1 MKKVLKVFLV
11 VGCLM
16 MLWTVWTVPVGAAGT
31 DTLVVGVSSDIHTL
45 DPGVSSDNYDWREI
59 YPCYDRL
66 VKYKVVG
73 GKGSTE
79 VEPQAAA
86 SWTVSPD
93 GTVWTFKIRKG
104 IHFENGSPLDAE
116 AVRFSL
122 ERTLK
127 IGKGPADN
135 INSIASMKILD
146 PFTLEITLKNAY
158 APFLQTLATDAG
170 SIICPA
176 VMAHEKDGDLA
187 QAWLAEHTLGSG
199 PFRLSEWTRG
209 QQAVLAARPD
219 YWGGAPK
226 IQKAVIRFMTESAD
240 RRMAIERG
248 DIDIAENILIDQI
261 PALEKNPDI
270 VVNRYPSQLV
280 EYVYLNNQKA
290 PLDNPAVRQALSY
303 AVDYQSIIKNVLQG
317 NGVQMRGPV
326 PEGMWGHQKDAFQ
339 YFRDVVKA
347 RELLKKAGADKGLTL
362 TLIYSDRRASW
373 EQIATILQSN
383 FADIG
388 VTLKQELMAN
398 PTLRDKIDK
407 GDFQLCLGA
416 WSPDFADPYMFM
428 NFWFDSKLWGLPGN
442 RSFYK
447 NPAVDEL
454 IRKAATVTEQAQ
466 RTALYDKAQIIIMQD
481 APYIF
486 LYQVQTIVPMRKNVK
501 GYVYNPM
508 LESMYNFES
517 IYKQ

>member
-1 MKKVLKVFLV
+1 MKRLIVCLQIVL
-11 VGCLM
+11 CLSL
-16 MLWTVWTVPVGAAGT
+16 LWVPMAGAAGQE
-31 DTLVVGVSSDIHTL
+31 TLVVGVSSDIHTL
-45 DPGVSSDNYDWREI
+45 DFSVSSDNYDWRQI

-79 VEPQAAA
+79 VEPQAAE
-86 SWTVSPD
+86 SWTVSDD

-104 IHFENGSPLDAE
+104 IAFDDGTPLDAA
-116 AVRFSL
+116 AVKFSF
-122 ERTLK
+122 ERTLT

-135 INSIASMKILD
+135 IGAIKSMRIVD
-146 PFTLEITLKNAY
+146 PYTLEVTLKNAY
-158 APFLQTLATDAG
+158 GPFLQTLATDGA
-170 SIICPA
+170 SIANPNIKK
-176 VMAHEKDGDLA
+176 HEKEGDLA
-187 QAWLAEHTLGSG
+187 QAWLAENTDGSG
-199 PFRLSEWTRG
+199 PFKLAEWTRG
-209 QQAVLAARPD
+209 QRAVLEAKPN

-226 IQKAVIRFMTESAD
+226 VKRVVIRFMAESAD
-240 RRMAIERG
+240 RRMALERG

-261 PALEKNPDI
+261 PALEKNPDV

-280 EYVYLNNQKA
+280 EYVYINNQKA
-290 PLDNPAVRQALSY
+290 PLVNPKVRQALCY
-303 AVDYQSIIKNVLQG
+303 AVDYKGIIDYVLQG

-326 PEGMWGHQKDAFQ
+326 PKGMWGHKSDLFQHTRDAA
-339 YFRDVVKA
+339 KA
-347 RELLKKAGADKGLTL
+347 KSLLKEAGFGSGLNL
-362 TLIYSDRRASW
+362 TLIYSERRSSW

-383 FADIG
+383 FAEIG
-388 VTLKQELMAN
+388 VTLKLELMAN
-398 PTLRDKIDK
+398 PTLRDRVDK
-407 GDFQLCLGA
+407 GDFELCLGA
-416 WSPDFADPYMFM
+416 WSPDFADPFMFM

-447 NPAVDEL
+447 NDEVDGL
-454 IRKAATVTEQAQ
+454 IRKAASISDQGQ
-466 RTALYDKAQIIIMQD
+466 RTELYEKAQDIIMEE

-517 IYKQ
+517 ISKD